1 MAWGSDTTIGSQSA
15 INDSVEE
22 FLPSAGGGIELGPG
36 ESAHVQLEIDN
47 ESGSVTNGVIISVY
61 TTLDTTS
68 EDWDERPYRQLTY
81 LPSGIAAEDWSFI
94 VSDVF
99 SFRIGLLAAA
109 ATDDYTVGGNYRL
122 NGIAL

>member
-1 MAWGSDTTIGSQSA
+1 MAWGSDTTLGSQTA
-15 INDSVEE
+15 INDTVEE
-22 FLPSAGGGIELGPG
+22 FLPSGGGGIELEPG
-36 ESAHVQLEIDN
+36 ESAHVQLQIDN
-47 ESGSVTNGVIISVY
+47 TSGSVTNGVIISVY

-81 LPSGIAAEDWSFI
+81 VPDGITAEDWSFI

-109 ATDDYTVGGNYRL
+109 AADDYDVGGNYRL